1 MSEKSENANEVTR
14 ELLRLAA
21 EHPELPI
28 VFFADGANICGDE
41 YEWYLC
47 EGVWVEIQEYAI
59 DEWGGDGKVVFK
71 EDEDELIES
80 VAEYKYSGT
89 DEDYER
95 AKEFVAGLWK
105 KAICVRAFVT

>member
-1 MSEKSENANEVTR
+1 MTERQNANEVTR
-14 ELLRLAA
+14 ELLRLVA

-28 VFFADGANICGDE
+28 VFFADGESVCGDE
-41 YEWYLC
+41 FAWYLC
-47 EGVWVEIQEYAI
+47 ECVWVEILEYAI

-71 EDEDELIES
+71 DDEDELVES

-105 KAICVRAFVT
+105 KAICVRAMTA